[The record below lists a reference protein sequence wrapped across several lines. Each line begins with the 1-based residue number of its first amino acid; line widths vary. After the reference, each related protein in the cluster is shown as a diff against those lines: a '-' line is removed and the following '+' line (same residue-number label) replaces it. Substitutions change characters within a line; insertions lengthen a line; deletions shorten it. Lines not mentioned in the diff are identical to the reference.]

1 MLISRYSEN
10 SISSF
15 CPCNIVCVPLS
26 MGERYLPTHKN
37 ALRTTAFCL
46 LLLILPPVCRQ
57 RERLYPRLFR

>member
-26 MGERYLPTHKN
+26 MGERYLPT
-37 ALRTTAFCL
+37 RTNILHTIIFSRL
-46 LLLILPPVCRQ
+46 ILILPQVCRP
-57 RERLYPRLFR
+57 RGRLSPRLFQ